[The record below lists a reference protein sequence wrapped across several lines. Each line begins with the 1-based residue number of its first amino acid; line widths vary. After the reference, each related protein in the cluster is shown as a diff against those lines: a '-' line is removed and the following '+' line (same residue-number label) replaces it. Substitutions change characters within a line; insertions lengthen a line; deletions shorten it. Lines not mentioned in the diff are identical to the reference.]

1 MIRLVFLGRLAELAG
16 AGELELATS
25 AAISIESILSK
36 LNRPLAE
43 ALGDDRIKLA
53 INGVLA
59 ARGGLLVSPGDE
71 LAFLPP
77 VSGG

>member
-16 AGELELATS
+16 AGELELVTS
-25 AAISIESILSK
+25 AALGLETILSK
-36 LNRPLAE
+36 LNTPLAE
-43 ALGDDRIKLA
+43 ALGDVRIKLA
-53 INGVLA
+53 LNGVLLPREGLIA
-59 ARGGLLVSPGDE
+59 APGDE